1 MQNNIFMK
9 NLIEKN
15 KELIKYCFFGAVA
28 AIAELS
34 SFWAMI
40 NLGKID
46 YWISA
51 PISFVIAIALNYVFQ
66 RKFTFK
72 NTYSKKHKQIAVFIL
87 ISIGG
92 LIINWVATVAYVEI
106 LSATPLLAKL
116 GAIITAFA
124 YNYTMNKKITFGKM
138 K

>member
-1 MQNNIFMK
+1 MK
-9 NLIEKN
+9 NLIKQN
-15 KELIKYCFFGAVA
+15 KQLIKYCFFGAVA
-28 AIAELS
+28 AAVELS
-34 SFWAMI
+34 SFWMMI
-40 NLGKID
+40 NLGRID

-51 PISFVIAIALNYVFQ
+51 PISFIIAITLNYIFQ

-72 NTYSKKHKQIAVFIL
+72 NTYSKKHKQIAVFLL
-87 ISIGG
+87 IAIGG
-92 LIINWVATVAYVEI
+92 LIINWISTVAYVEI
-106 LSATPLLAKL
+106 LSAPPLLAKL